1 MRRGLVLDLLPMV
14 GRWFLAVVLLT
25 LLTSTRAGA
34 QGCEDCAEIKA
45 GRAGRSTPVVTSLPA
60 ETTTGRVSASVESY
74 QAAAAQVTSS
84 PAFDANALLVPTRPV
99 GPVVKAVMFWMATCP
114 HCHEVIDQVL
124 PPLQSQYGGQLQI
137 QMIELDESGTG
148 EQIGLFYRAAEAFGI
163 AHDRAGVPFL
173 IIGDKGLMGP
183 DQIRAELPGLVQ
195 QHLAA
200 GGVDYPQIAGLAP
213 LLPAEKSAAELCAPA
228 APCADATP
236 ASAALTQAAAAP
248 VSAAP
253 AAVPQSNG
261 FALAL
266 VIMAGMVAAL
276 VYTGVVMVRGSQGGP
291 VDPPASWQRW
301 LVLLLALAGLGVAG
315 YLAYVETRQVAAICG
330 PVGDCNTVQGSPYAR
345 LFGFLPVG
353 VLGALGYLA
362 ILAAWLYGRWRS
374 DRPPETT
381 GRRLARYAPVAVFGM
396 ALFGVLFSLYLTYLE
411 PFVIRAVCAWCLTS
425 AVIMALLLV
434 LSSRPALAAL
444 AGNGEE

>member
-1 MRRGLVLDLLPMV
+1 MSRRQALDLPPIV

-34 QGCEDCAEIKA
+34 QGCEDCVEFKA
-45 GRAGRSTPVVTSLPA
+45 GRAGRPTPVVTGLPA
-60 ETTTGRVSASVESY
+60 ETTTGRVSASVESF

-84 PAFDANALLVPTRPV
+84 PAFDANALRVPTQPAV
-99 GPVVKAVMFWMATCP
+99 PVVKAVMFWMATCP

-124 PPLQSQYGGQLQI
+124 PPLQSQFGGQLQI
-137 QMIELDESGTG
+137 QMIELAESGTG

-183 DQIRAELPGLVQ
+183 DQIRTELPGLIQ

-200 GGVDYPQIAGLAP
+200 GGVDYPQIAGLAS
-213 LLPAEKSAAELCAPA
+213 LLPAEKPAAELCAPA

-236 ASAALTQAAAAP
+236 ASAALIQAAAAP

-253 AAVPQSNG
+253 AAPQSNG

-276 VYTGVVMVRGSQGGP
+276 VYTAVVIVRSSQDGP

-301 LVLLLALAGLGVAG
+301 LVPLLALAGLGVAG
-315 YLAYVETRQVAAICG
+315 YLAYVETRQVAAVCG
-330 PVGDCNTVQGSPYAR
+330 PVGDCNSVQSSPYAR

-362 ILAAWLYGRWRS
+362 ILAAWLYCRRRS
-374 DRPPETT
+374 DRLPETT
-381 GRRLARYAPVAVFGM
+381 GGRLARYAPVAVFGM

-411 PFVIRAVCAWCLTS
+411 PFVIGAVCVWCLTS
-425 AVIMALLLV
+425 AVIMTLLLV

-444 AGNGEE
+444 AGSGEE